1 MSTAVIA
8 FSHFKVGLIYHRNP
22 PRKIADSNFCVY
34 IYSFPGYW
42 AVTGCFLVWENVR
55 HFRGFKRPLFAP
67 SHKFKPLSSSSFIVI
82 AFAKRH
88 NSIATLSAQSG
99 VVAAQQSQTNDGTRR
114 NWGAVQLDSQFV
126 FFFLIQTRQLENYDD
141 FWMGSKIGWMN
152 ETEWKSN
159 RKLRDRLIPND
170 FPAARDIIWTLF
182 WAA

>member
-22 PRKIADSNFCVY
+22 PRKIADSNFVCT
-34 IYSFPGYW
+34 YSFPGYW

-88 NSIATLSAQSG
+88 NSIATLSAQSD

-114 NWGAVQLDSQFV
+114 NWGAAQLNSQFV
-126 FFFLIQTRQLENYDD
+126 FFFLFKHVNWKITTTSEWDRRSDEWMKQNEKATENYAIARFQITFQQLET
-141 FWMGSKIGWMN
+141 F
-152 ETEWKSN
+152 
-159 RKLRDRLIPND
+159 
-170 FPAARDIIWTLF
+170 IWTLF